1 MKILCLIVLFCA
13 NTMAYAES
21 MRCEQSLVSTGDPL
35 FMAEEKCGP
44 PSDKRE
50 YSVPATYINKHGRSV
65 VDPDQRAAEHQ
76 IWTYNFGPNRLMVRI
91 NAINNKI
98 ERIETLGY
106 GK

>member
-1 MKILCLIVLFCA
+1 MKYLYLITLLASMVA
-13 NTMAYAES
+13 HADS
-21 MRCEQSLVSTGDPL
+21 MRCEQSLVSSGDPL

-50 YSVPATYINKHGRSV
+50 YSEPLTYRNKYGRII
-65 VDPDQRAAEHQ
+65 VDPTRASIQRQ

-91 NAINNKI
+91 HATNNKI
-98 ERIETLGY
+98 EQIETLGY